1 MYLALEGIDGAG
13 KTTQLERLESL
24 YPKALFTREPG
35 GSALGQHLRAL
46 LLESQAHYCPK
57 AEFLLFLAD
66 RAEHIREVIAP
77 AGDRLIISDR
87 SAVSGMAYAW
97 GLESPEELARM
108 NRFATGGRLPDR
120 VVLLKQDEATLHARL
135 KKRGAADRIEQ
146 RGVHYLLGVQE
157 RMEAAAA
164 LLGIALVAIDA
175 SLSPDTITNKIKEL
189 IDDYR
194 A

>member
-13 KTTQLERLESL
+13 KTTQLERLRVL
-24 YPKALFTREPG
+24 YPEAIFTREPG
-35 GSALGQHLRAL
+35 GSALGQHLRTL
-46 LLESQAHYCPK
+46 LLEHQSGYCPK

-77 AGDRLIISDR
+77 AQGQLIISDR

-97 GLESPEELARM
+97 GLEAPKELAHM
-108 NRFATGGRLPDR
+108 NRFAVGEHLPDR
-120 VVLLKQDEATLHARL
+120 VVLLRQDEQTLRERL
-135 KKRGAADRIEQ
+135 QGRGAADRIEK
-146 RGVHYLLGVQE
+146 RGVAYLLEVQQ

-164 LLGIALVAIDA
+164 LLGIEFCAIDA
-175 SLSPDTITNKIKEL
+175 RWPPEKITTVIKDL